1 VPRFLTPEWVDAF
14 NEAVA
19 DLEVAAVDT
28 GASLAADGGSF
39 RVAQVVRGGPAGELV
54 VTLVA
59 AGGRLRLELGPGSGS
74 GSGSDQRAEPQPGPS
89 APQPDVVVSLS
100 YEDAAAMSSGRLD
113 PAAAVAEGRVRV
125 RGDLALLVAAQSLL
139 ASAAGRL
146 TVLQGDTTY

>member
-1 VPRFLTPEWVDAF
+1 MPRFLTPEWVAAF

-19 DLEVAAVDT
+19 GLDVGAVDT
-28 GASLAADGGSF
+28 GPSLAVDSGSF
-39 RVAQVVRGGPAGELV
+39 RVAQVVRGGPGGELA
-54 VTLVA
+54 VTLAV

-74 GSGSDQRAEPQPGPS
+74 AREADPRSGTQP
-89 APQPDVVVSLS
+89 ALPDVVMSLS

-139 ASAAGRL
+139 AAAAERL
-146 TVLQGDTTY
+146 SVLQADTTY